1 MRVFPWGAF
10 RMVSSVSFIHTQPLV
25 ETTVV
30 KDREATGRLVLDH
43 GRPTSYHHT
52 QMNETGDTILA
63 QSLNRFAV
71 PDLTAGRRGPCRCL
85 LPRPLNLN
93 LFLPLSLITVADATV

>member
-1 MRVFPWGAF
+1 MRVSLRGAF
-10 RMVSSVSFIHTQPLV
+10 RMVSSVSFMHPRPLV

-63 QSLNRFAV
+63 QSLNLLAA
-71 PDLTAGRRGPCRCL
+71 PDLTANRRCFCR
-85 LPRPLNLN
+85 R
-93 LFLPLSLITVADATV
+93 F